1 MLSLLGTIGFFL
13 FVVGFVS
20 YVIDKT
26 VFFFM
31 GNVLIYEIK
40 IKIFVLRFVLGVWFF
55 VGIVIEYIVIE
66 FLCICR

>member
-1 MLSLLGTIGFFL
+1 MIGFFL

-20 YVIDKT
+20 YVIDKM

-40 IKIFVLRFVLGVWFF
+40 LKILG
-55 VGIVIEYIVIE
+55 
-66 FLCICR
+66 

>member
-1 MLSLLGTIGFFL
+1 MIGFFL

-20 YVIDKT
+20 YVIDKM

-40 IKIFVLRFVLGVWFF
+40 LKFLGLWFDLGVWFF